1 MQPTLLFSLLSLFL
15 SSTVVAAGTHSPSGQ
30 DLQRFQIR
38 HRPSAISLTKRQN
51 DTDTT
56 DATTDSSVDNT
67 DSSDSS
73 TDSSDSSTDSSD
85 SSTDSLV
92 DGGNNKGIFDGLF
105 GGGDDPNTTNTT
117 GTDPAATGNTASN
130 TLSTDSST
138 NTATAASTTDS
149 TSTTQSS
156 TTTSST
162 SSSTTTSK
170 SKTSSTQSSTETTSS
185 STTDTSLPTNTAL
198 NSDADNKKNDSDSGL
213 SKTTTVILIVVG
225 SSIGGAF
232 LIWTLIRKWRF
243 SSSKRFQERMR
254 PISFGPGEGADATPE
269 FGGAV
274 KRNDDSFNEKQGWNQ
289 IGDNPYG
296 ANVDGGHQQHQRGD
310 SGDSHVTGYGRMN
323 GAPQI
328 PGASLNRQDS
338 WGNRSGYGGYE
349 RSHTPAFERAVTPQP
364 PAQQPYAAPQYPG
377 PYGGPPMQVMP
388 PMDPYAQ
395 DAQGLPYPGEFNQR
409 MNARPPQPGFDPYYR
424 GGNY

>member
-73 TDSSDSSTDSSD
+73 D

-105 GGGDDPNTTNTT
+105 GGGDDPI
-117 GTDPAATGNTASN
+117 
-130 TLSTDSST
+130 
-138 NTATAASTTDS
+138 
-149 TSTTQSS
+149 
-156 TTTSST
+156 
-162 SSSTTTSK
+162 
-170 SKTSSTQSSTETTSS
+170 
-185 STTDTSLPTNTAL
+185 
-198 NSDADNKKNDSDSGL
+198 
-213 SKTTTVILIVVG
+213 ILIVVG